1 MLSCNEICKA
11 LSSFEG
17 EQIYKFEH
25 YNPLFEQSHDFSKK
39 YLQLVE
45 DKIKENGWID
55 PNLQPI
61 LFKKE
66 IIPMKEEREREREK
80 DKEKEK
86 YSEKDKEKDKD
97 KDSEKDVEDKDREN
111 KDGLNYKEH
120 QTNDLPMQ
128 FYNLINESRRNEL
141 YYYGMKGPDSF
152 LASVLLGAEPNYWLQ
167 HRKKKKDYADQIKTT
182 FCIQKYDIMRGLS
195 KESMGTAFTNKIF
208 SNDFPEH
215 IDSDVSKE
223 FQFLIGL
230 HFKVNVLV
238 LELKTL
244 KGYFAT
250 DWKPDINTLVL
261 MLDPNTN
268 TYFPILSNKISYFN
282 SEEVKELEKGF
293 NILYP
298 VMIEVEETKSK
309 GKGKNKSDGTMI
321 TSAEQIDIKRIK
333 VEHIQTI
340 AKYQLKDLQ
349 DIAEK
354 LNLETEYQKPSSD
367 GKITKTI
374 RKTKKE
380 LYDDIIQKITSLGN

>member
-1 MLSCNEICKA
+1 MLSCSEICKA

-17 EQIYKFEH
+17 EQNYKLEY
-25 YNPLFEQSHDFSKK
+25 YNPLFEQSPEFFKN

-55 PNLQPI
+55 PNLEPNRFKTEI
-61 LFKKE
+61 LPTKQKE
-66 IIPMKEEREREREK
+66 NDRNNK
-80 DKEKEK
+80 DGKDTKEK
-86 YSEKDKEKDKD
+86 YKEEDNEEAKKEKD
-97 KDSEKDVEDKDREN
+97 EKDV
-111 KDGLNYKEH
+111 KDGLNLKEH
-120 QTNDLPMQ
+120 QTNDLPIQ
-128 FYNLINESRRNEL
+128 FSNLINESRRNEL

-152 LASVLLGAEPNYWLQ
+152 LAAILLGAEPNYWLQ

-182 FCIQKYDIMRGLS
+182 FCIQKYDIMRGLP
-195 KESMGTAFTNKIF
+195 KESIGATFTNKIF

-223 FQFLIGL
+223 FQFLIGV
-230 HFKVNVLV
+230 HFKINILV

-244 KGYFAT
+244 KGYFAS
-250 DWKPDINTLVL
+250 DWKPDINTIVL
-261 MLDPNTN
+261 MLDVNTN

-282 SEEVKELEKGF
+282 SDEVKELEKGF

-298 VMIEVEETKSK
+298 VMIEVEESKSK
-309 GKGKNKSDGTMI
+309 GKGQGKGKSKKNDDMMVS
-321 TSAEQIDIKRIK
+321 SVEQIDIKRIK
-333 VEHIQTI
+333 VEHIQNI

-354 LNLETEYQKPSSD
+354 LNLETENQKPSSD

-380 LYDDIIQKITSLGN
+380 LYDDIIQKITALAN

>member
-1 MLSCNEICKA
+1 MLSCSEICKA

-17 EQIYKFEH
+17 EQNYKLEY
-25 YNPLFEQSHDFSKK
+25 YNPLFEQSPNFFKN

-55 PNLQPI
+55 PNLEPTRFKTEI
-61 LFKKE
+61 LPTKQNEKN
-66 IIPMKEEREREREK
+66 ERNERN
-80 DKEKEK
+80 
-86 YSEKDKEKDKD
+86 DKD
-97 KDSEKDVEDKDREN
+97 KDDFEKEKDGLN
-111 KDGLNYKEH
+111 GLNYKEH
-120 QTNDLPMQ
+120 QTNDLPIQ
-128 FYNLINESRRNEL
+128 FSNLINQSRRNEL

-152 LASVLLGAEPNYWLQ
+152 LASILLGAEPNYWLQ

-182 FCIQKYDIMRGLS
+182 FCIQKYDIMRGLA
-195 KESMGTAFTNKIF
+195 KESIGTAFTNKIF

-215 IDSDVSKE
+215 IDSDVSRE

-230 HFKVNVLV
+230 HFKVNILV

-244 KGYFAT
+244 KGSFAT
-250 DWKPDINTLVL
+250 DWKPDMNTLVL

-282 SEEVKELEKGF
+282 SDEVKELEKGF

-298 VMIEVEETKSK
+298 VMIEVEEAKSK
-309 GKGKNKSDGTMI
+309 GKGKKSDGSAI

-333 VEHIQTI
+333 VEHIQNI

-367 GKITKTI
+367 GKIVKTI

-380 LYDDIIQKITSLGN
+380 LYDDIIQKITNLGN

>member
-1 MLSCNEICKA
+1 MLSCSEICKA

-17 EQIYKFEH
+17 EQNYKLEY
-25 YNPLFEQSHDFSKK
+25 YNPLFEQSPEFFKN

-55 PNLQPI
+55 PNLEPNRFKTEI
-61 LFKKE
+61 LPTKQT
-66 IIPMKEEREREREK
+66 ERNERNEK
-80 DKEKEK
+80 N
-86 YSEKDKEKDKD
+86 DKD
-97 KDSEKDVEDKDREN
+97 KDDFEKEKDGLNGLNELNELN
-111 KDGLNYKEH
+111 GLNYKEH
-120 QTNDLPMQ
+120 QTNDLPIQ
-128 FYNLINESRRNEL
+128 FSNLISNSRRNEL

-152 LASVLLGAEPNYWLQ
+152 LASILLGAEPNYWLQ

-195 KESMGTAFTNKIF
+195 KESVGTVFTNKIF

-215 IDSDVSKE
+215 IDSDVSRE

-230 HFKVNVLV
+230 HFKVNILV
-238 LELKTL
+238 LELKSL
-244 KGYFAT
+244 KGFFAT
-250 DWKPDINTLVL
+250 DWKPDMNTLVL
-261 MLDPNTN
+261 MLDANTN

-282 SEEVKELEKGF
+282 SDEVKELEKGF

-309 GKGKNKSDGTMI
+309 GKGKKTDGSTI

-333 VEHIQTI
+333 VEHIQNI

-367 GKITKTI
+367 GKIVKTI

-380 LYDDIIQKITSLGN
+380 LYDDIIQKITNLGN

>member
-1 MLSCNEICKA
+1 MLSCSEICKA

-17 EQIYKFEH
+17 EQNYKLEY
-25 YNPLFEQSHDFSKK
+25 YNPLFEQSSEFFKN

-55 PNLQPI
+55 PNLEPNRFKTEI
-61 LFKKE
+61 LPTKQKE
-66 IIPMKEEREREREK
+66 NDRIT
-80 DKEKEK
+80 KEK
-86 YSEKDKEKDKD
+86 SKEDENEGTNN
-97 KDSEKDVEDKDREN
+97 EKDV
-111 KDGLNYKEH
+111 KDGLNLKEH
-120 QTNDLPMQ
+120 QTNDLPIQ
-128 FYNLINESRRNEL
+128 FSNLITESRRNEL

-152 LASVLLGAEPNYWLQ
+152 LAAILLGAEPNYWLQ

-182 FCIQKYDIMRGLS
+182 FCIQKYDIMRGLP
-195 KESMGTAFTNKIF
+195 KESIGTAFTNKIF

-223 FQFLIGL
+223 FQFLIGV
-230 HFKVNVLV
+230 HFKINILV

-250 DWKPDINTLVL
+250 DWKPDINTIVL
-261 MLDPNTN
+261 MLDVNTN

-282 SEEVKELEKGF
+282 SDEVKELEKGF

-298 VMIEVEETKSK
+298 VMIEVEESKSKGQGK
-309 GKGKNKSDGTMI
+309 GKGKKNDDMMVS
-321 TSAEQIDIKRIK
+321 SVEQIDIKRIK
-333 VEHIQTI
+333 VEHIQNV